1 LGASA
6 HNRRATVFVLALATT
21 LALAGC
27 GGDDESEPAPTTETA
42 RTDCEAVDPA
52 APKKVDLKAPKGR
65 IGAEGA
71 SATVETN
78 CGSFVIELDRRVA
91 PKTTS
96 SFAYQVEEGVYDG
109 TAIQRV
115 VPGFLVQGGDPTAT
129 GDGDAGY
136 TVIER
141 PPPNTAYTEGT
152 VAMAKSAVEPDGA
165 SGSQFFV
172 VTAVDAGLPPQYAL
186 LGEVTK
192 GFDTLKRIEAQAPAD
207 PAAGEEPV
215 MPVVISRIT
224 LDR

>member
-1 LGASA
+1 MGASA
-6 HNRRATVFVLALATT
+6 HNRRVALSALAIATT
-21 LALAGC
+21 LALVGC
-27 GGDDESEPAPTTETA
+27 GGEDDSEPDATTGGEEA
-42 RTDCEAVDPA
+42 SCEEVAPA
-52 APKKVDLKAPKGR
+52 APKRVNLKPPKGR
-65 IGAEGA
+65 IGAEGT

-115 VPGFLVQGGDPTAT
+115 VRGFLVQGGDPTAT

-141 PPPNTAYTEGT
+141 PPANTAYTEGT
-152 VAMAKSAVEPDGA
+152 VAMAKSPVEPDGA

-172 VTAVDAGLPPQYAL
+172 VTAVDAALPPQYAL
-186 LGEVTK
+186 LGEVAK
-192 GFDTLKRIEAQAPAD
+192 GFDTLKRIEALAPAD
-207 PAAGEEPV
+207 PAAGEEPT